1 MGVWV
6 VEMGL
11 DPGLAQSRDASQ
23 PSGKR
28 ASVVSIGLP
37 KIEVGTKHF
46 ASEIVEV
53 DDTGMGLSPRFTQ
66 NDGISQPSGKRA
78 SVVGI
83 GIPGVIVSL
92 ALNTFV
98 AG

>member
-1 MGVWV
+1 
-6 VEMGL
+6 MGL

-46 ASEIVEV
+46 ASE
-53 DDTGMGLSPRFTQ
+53 MGLSPRFTQ